1 MKYYRIKPENDNLRR
16 SDGSILVRNELYTEK
31 EMQRYKIPKEYAVLV
46 EEKKS
51 ETYWKFGARFGKVK
65 YYD

>member
-31 EMQRYKIPKEYAVLV
+31 EM
-46 EEKKS
+46 
-51 ETYWKFGARFGKVK
+51 
-65 YYD
+65 